1 MKRWT
6 LLFACLCGPIFL
18 FAATI
23 TWDGGAA
30 TTNWSD
36 ANNWDT
42 DVLPT
47 NTDDVIINSATVNV
61 NLNTFVRTLTL
72 TGSASLTVNTDYTLT
87 LGNTTGSLLQVLDA
101 SSVVLNGIMTVIGNE
116 SASTR
121 TISINTSGSFGIANG
136 GELQIFGFNGD
147 QQEGIGIE
155 SGNFTNNGEMNFSS
169 GKWGIGGHGSFAF
182 VNGSTGRILMT
193 GITDTGIR
201 YTGNGAIFA
210 NNNYVS
216 ISAPIAIQ
224 LQDATNIFNNND
236 SLVAVT
242 EDFVIKNTGSGTFN
256 NNTNGILITTGTG
269 VISSARFVNNGGK
282 LAPNGYM
289 NFDASEDFTNAIINI
304 DIYGDGGNAPID
316 FDQIVVNGTATLDDA
331 STVLYLRFHFTP
343 MVGDLFKVMNAT
355 TISGMF
361 SAINVQQSHGVIFND
376 ATGEIQ
382 IALLPIELAG
392 FRANKLND
400 EVELT
405 WQTASETE
413 NEGFAIE
420 RSVNGAIW
428 HELGFVPGHGT
439 TLEPQHYHFLDEK
452 PLPGLN
458 YYRLRQ
464 MDLNGEQSY
473 SGMVSVAFDGKDSR
487 FSLFPNPAWEGIAT
501 LLFQSEEP
509 WSEGILEVF
518 DQIGKLILQTT
529 VSPAGNGGFAIPIDL
544 SSYASGV
551 YTVRLGVNKKSVSE
565 RLVISRR
572 S

>member
-6 LLFACLCGPIFL
+6 LLLACLCGPIFL
-18 FAATI
+18 FAATV

-42 DVLPT
+42 DALPT
-47 NTDDVIINSATVNV
+47 NTDDVFINSADVLVTEKAYVK
-61 NLNTFVRTLTL
+61 TLSL
-72 TGSASLTVNTDYTLT
+72 TGSAKLTISVGDTLILGNFVDGDGTALDMSDATSFQIDGKLIIYGNATDMTPIIRI
-87 LGNTTGSLLQVLDA
+87 NTTGSFTIA
-101 SSVVLNGIMTVIGNE
+101 NGAKLE
-116 SASTR
+116 LSTFNGAEQEG
-121 TISINTSGSFGIANG
+121 IKLESGSFSNAGTISLSTG
-136 GELQIFGFNGD
+136 TY
-147 QQEGIGIE
+147 GIGLQ
-155 SGNFTNNGEMNFSS
+155 GSS
-169 GKWGIGGHGSFAF
+169 TFL
-182 VNGSTGRILMT
+182 ND
-193 GITDTGIR
+193 DTGIIQM
-201 YTGNGAIFA
+201 TGVTNLGIYLKGTATFTNQNRI
-210 NNNYVS
+210 N
-216 ISAPIAIQ
+216 IS
-224 LQDATNIFNNND
+224 
-236 SLVAVT
+236 SLVALLLENTSNTFDNQGSFEVVT
-242 EDFVIKNTGSGTFN
+242 TDYVIDPSSNGFFDNNAAGT
-256 NNTNGILITTGTG
+256 LVATGTG
-269 VISSARFVNNGGK
+269 VILSANFINNGGK
-282 LAPNGYM
+282 LAPAGQM
-289 NFDASEDFTNAIINI
+289 RFSGAIDLTNATVEMDINAA
-304 DIYGDGGNAPID
+304 DN
-316 FDQIVVNGTATLDDA
+316 FDQIIVTGGSVTIDNSTTLLVKFHYLPTNGSSYKIIDASSISSDFGTTTAT
-331 STVLYLRFHFTP
+331 P
-343 MVGDLFKVMNAT
+343 
-355 TISGMF
+355 
-361 SAINVQQSHGVIFND
+361 SHGVSFDKN
-376 ATGEIQ
+376 TGT
-382 IALLPIELAG
+382 LLVSSLPIELAG

-529 VSPAGNGGFAIPIDL
+529 VSPTVNGGFAIPIDL